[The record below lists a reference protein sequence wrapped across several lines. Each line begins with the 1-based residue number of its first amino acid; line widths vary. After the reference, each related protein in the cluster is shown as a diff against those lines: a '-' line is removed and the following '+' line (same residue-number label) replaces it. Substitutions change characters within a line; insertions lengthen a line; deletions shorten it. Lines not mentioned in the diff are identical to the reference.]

1 LKLKPDEFWNLTYA
15 ELNEMLEYYLEEEKL
30 VIEREQYLVAWQTAL
45 LMNATGNYK
54 RTITPEKLLG
64 KNKNKS
70 PEVKEIDR
78 EEKEKKLQELM
89 SKFGYASPSK

>member
-1 LKLKPDEFWNLTYA
+1 LKPDEFWNLTYA

-70 PEVKEIDR
+70 PEVKQVDKD
-78 EEKEKKLQELM
+78 EKEKNLQELM
-89 SKFGYASPSK
+89 AKFGYASPSK

>member
-1 LKLKPDEFWNLTYA
+1 LKPDEFWNLTYA